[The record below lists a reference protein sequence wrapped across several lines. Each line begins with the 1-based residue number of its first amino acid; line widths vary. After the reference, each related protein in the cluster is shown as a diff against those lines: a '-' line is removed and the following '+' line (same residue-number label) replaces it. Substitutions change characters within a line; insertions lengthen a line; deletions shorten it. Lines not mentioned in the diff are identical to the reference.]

1 MIRYTLDDSLFLS
14 LSRSL
19 SLSLALSL
27 SPSLSITLSLSHSL
41 SLSLSLTHS
50 LSRDLVRSVTQM
62 LMDMGKT
69 VFTEDFERPF
79 LDSSTQ
85 YYTMWTETR
94 ISACSTPEYLKNV
107 DTRIQEEAERV
118 KTCEILRKSRRC
130 KDAVR
135 E

>member
-1 MIRYTLDDSLFLS
+1 
-14 LSRSL
+14 
-19 SLSLALSL
+19 
-27 SPSLSITLSLSHSL
+27 
-41 SLSLSLTHS
+41 
-50 LSRDLVRSVTQM
+50 M

-118 KTCEILRKSRRC
+118 KVCVCVCVCVYTRIQEEAERVKTCKILKKSRRSN
-130 KDAVR
+130 DAVK